1 MYYNIRFALSLVLYL
16 LYSFPDC
23 SMLEDRRDESCIN
36 REEDWYGGPHTSQS
50 LVPSL
55 HKWIILLLVSIVILP
70 ISSSSDISLPFNL
83 EQSLARSRFASLSGG
98 LAKTRDIHVF
108 VIKNISEATPIGTVL
123 DTFKA
128 HDKDLPSLN
137 YT

>member
-1 MYYNIRFALSLVLYL
+1 MVEERV
-16 LYSFPDC
+16 D
-23 SMLEDRRDESCIN
+23 DRR
-36 REEDWYGGPHTSQS
+36 REEDWDGGTHSSSSSYGWMTVLFLTLISIPSS
-50 LVPSL
+50 L
-55 HKWIILLLVSIVILP
+55 
-70 ISSSSDISLPFNL
+70 SSDISLPFNL
-83 EQSLARSRFASLSGG
+83 EQSLTRSRFANLNGG